1 MMLYVWMYVCRCVRM
16 YAWTEVRTYVHART
30 RMLACMHVGTCVSVS
45 VYVCVYVCIYVCM
58 YVCVECL

>member
-1 MMLYVWMYVCRCVRM
+1 M